1 MKVFIDYDTTL
12 IDLIHP
18 WLHWV
23 NQRYNTYLT
32 PNDITR
38 WYFLREELGE
48 EVDDFWKSDAFNW
61 YRDKNV
67 LQPFCGAVDFVKQL
81 QHDIGQE
88 NVWIISSTKE
98 HHKLEKLAH
107 IVHYFDIQEHNCL
120 LVGKE
125 KYLYTS
131 NGILID
137 DYPLHVM
144 EHIHHNQQK
153 GIVFNFNNEFGWAQK
168 QHYETDATLK
178 PFLPTCHSKYFSI
191 HTNYQTILEEI
202 CHG

>member
-48 EVDDFWKSDAFNW
+48 EADDFWKSVTFNW

-81 QHDIGQE
+81 QHDIGKE
-88 NVWIISSTKE
+88 NVWIISSTKQFRF
-98 HHKLEKLAH
+98 
-107 IVHYFDIQEHNCL
+107 YFN
-120 LVGKE
+120 
-125 KYLYTS
+125 
-131 NGILID
+131 
-137 DYPLHVM
+137 
-144 EHIHHNQQK
+144 
-153 GIVFNFNNEFGWAQK
+153 
-168 QHYETDATLK
+168 
-178 PFLPTCHSKYFSI
+178 
-191 HTNYQTILEEI
+191 
-202 CHG
+202 